1 MPEQTA
7 YRTLAATGMDRFTEQ
22 RSEFIGYASPCQ
34 TEAQALAFLEKI
46 RSKHAD
52 AKHCVYAYIL
62 RENHISRFSD
72 DREPSGTAGLP
83 TLNILR
89 RGEITD
95 ACVAV
100 VRYFGGI
107 KLGAGGLVRAYSRS
121 VSETLK
127 LAPKVE
133 TIQMDRTFTVNLG
146 YSDYQKVLSLFVR
159 FSVQTVQTSY
169 TDRVKIYGAVPVE
182 MQAAF
187 AAALADIT
195 CGAANLSLGEERFE
209 TVWAKAE

>member
-107 KLGAGGLVRAYSRS
+107 LL
-121 VSETLK
+121 
-127 LAPKVE
+127 
-133 TIQMDRTFTVNLG
+133 NLG

>member
-107 KLGAGGLVRAYSRS
+107 LLGTGGLTRAY
-121 VSETLK
+121 TK
-127 LAPKVE
+127 GAQLAVE
-133 TIQMDRTFTVNLG
+133 AAGIVLRRLHRTFTVNLG

-187 AAALADIT
+187 AVALADIT